1 MQKLVF
7 YTNALYIHTNVT
19 CFFPRELDVYAKEKK
34 RDSGNKE
41 EFKNDNSWYYN
52 DRFAALNVKDA
63 SVQSCEVYLWNNT
76 LQITTVL
83 KVRKIS

>member
-7 YTNALYIHTNVT
+7 YTNALYITYECDMLLPMWT
-19 CFFPRELDVYAKEKK
+19 RRLCKRKE